1 MQNCVRCKSRELRK
15 DGIVKNK
22 QRYKCKACRYR
33 FTVAQLGKG
42 AEVKAAALGLY
53 LEGLGF
59 RSIGRLLK
67 VSHVS
72 VYNWIRKFC
81 MNSGQLVS
89 ADSIDVVEMDEM
101 HSYIGSKKNTRGY
114 GLPP

>member
-1 MQNCVRCKSRELRK
+1 MRCKSRELRK

-33 FTVAQLGKG
+33 FTAAQLGKG
-42 AEVKAAALGLY
+42 AEVREAALGLY

-72 VYNWIRKFC
+72 VYNWIRDFGMKA
-81 MNSGQLVS
+81 GQLVS
-89 ADSIDVVEMDEM
+89 AA
-101 HSYIGSKKNTRGY
+101 YIYCTCVLS
-114 GLPP
+114 